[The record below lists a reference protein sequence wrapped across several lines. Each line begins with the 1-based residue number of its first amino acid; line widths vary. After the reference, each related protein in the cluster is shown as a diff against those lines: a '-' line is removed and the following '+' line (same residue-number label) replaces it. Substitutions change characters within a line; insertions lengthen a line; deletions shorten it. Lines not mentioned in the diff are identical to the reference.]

1 MGRKKSDEKNEI
13 SVFKVAKGFKE
24 QQEAEKK
31 LAEQRMAERI
41 AQKEKE
47 KQEAYEKQLRDEK
60 IELIRLKQGEIEQSE
75 ILSESKE
82 EKVKLPFF
90 KRISNFFYHN
100 KWWLGIG
107 VFFVA
112 LGGYLIYDLVTK
124 TDPDV
129 VILYID
135 NNAEIA
141 YSEKFTDYLQNLCG
155 DINDDGKAVA
165 SVYYIP
171 YTGVEYTDYNNG
183 STTKLIAEMQNADA
197 MLVISGKMADDAISP
212 DITLVD
218 LETLYPD
225 NPQVKKYG
233 FYLKDTS
240 FAEEIGYSG
249 EIDDE
254 LFLGIRAVAPVQW
267 ADEEEMQESYDK
279 AIVILDM
286 LIKDLS

>member
-155 DINDDGKAVA
+155 DINDDGKAAA

-225 NPQVKKYG
+225 NPHVKKYG

-240 FAEEIGYSG
+240 FAEKIGYSG

-286 LIKDLS
+286 LIRDLS

>member
-155 DINDDGKAVA
+155 DINDDGKAAA

-225 NPQVKKYG
+225 NPHVKKYG

-240 FAEEIGYSG
+240 FAEKIGYSG

-286 LIKDLS
+286 LVKDLS

>member
-155 DINDDGKAVA
+155 DINDDGKAAA

-225 NPQVKKYG
+225 NPHVKKYG

-240 FAEEIGYSG
+240 FAEKIGYSG

-267 ADEEEMQESYDK
+267 ADEEEMQESYNK

>member
-155 DINDDGKAVA
+155 DINDDGKAAA

-225 NPQVKKYG
+225 NAHVKKYG
-233 FYLKDTS
+233 FYLKDSS
-240 FAEEIGYSG
+240 FAEKIGYSG

-267 ADEEEMQESYDK
+267 ADEEEMQESYNK

>member
-1 MGRKKSDEKNEI
+1 MGRKKSDDKNEI

-155 DINDDGKAVA
+155 DINDDGKAAA

-225 NPQVKKYG
+225 NPHVKKYG

-240 FAEEIGYSG
+240 FAEKIGYSG

-286 LIKDLS
+286 LIRDLS

>member
-1 MGRKKSDEKNEI
+1 M
-13 SVFKVAKGFKE
+13 
-24 QQEAEKK
+24 
-31 LAEQRMAERI
+31 
-41 AQKEKE
+41 
-47 KQEAYEKQLRDEK
+47 
-60 IELIRLKQGEIEQSE
+60 
-75 ILSESKE
+75 
-82 EKVKLPFF
+82 
-90 KRISNFFYHN
+90 
-100 KWWLGIG
+100 
-107 VFFVA
+107 
-112 LGGYLIYDLVTK
+112 TK

-171 YTGVEYTDYNNG
+171 YTGVEYTDYNSG

-218 LETLYPD
+218 L
-225 NPQVKKYG
+225 
-233 FYLKDTS
+233 
-240 FAEEIGYSG
+240 

>member
-1 MGRKKSDEKNEI
+1 M
-13 SVFKVAKGFKE
+13 
-24 QQEAEKK
+24 
-31 LAEQRMAERI
+31 
-41 AQKEKE
+41 
-47 KQEAYEKQLRDEK
+47 
-60 IELIRLKQGEIEQSE
+60 
-75 ILSESKE
+75 
-82 EKVKLPFF
+82 
-90 KRISNFFYHN
+90 
-100 KWWLGIG
+100 
-107 VFFVA
+107 FFVA

-124 TDPDV
+124 TDPDI

-171 YTGVEYTDYNNG
+171 YTGVEYTDYNSG

-218 LETLYPD
+218 LETIYPD
-225 NPQVKKYG
+225 NPHVKKYG

-240 FAEEIGYSG
+240 FAEKIGYSG

>member
-135 NNAEIA
+135 NSAEIA

-155 DINDDGKAVA
+155 DINDDGKAAA

-225 NPQVKKYG
+225 NPHVKKYG

-240 FAEEIGYSG
+240 FAEKIGYSG

>member
-124 TDPDV
+124 TDSDV

-171 YTGVEYTDYNNG
+171 YTGSEYTDYNNG

-225 NPQVKKYG
+225 NPHVKKYG

-240 FAEEIGYSG
+240 FAEKIGYSG